1 MQKRWAVKNKVD
13 EQQIAELSH
22 KLNDLSPTLCK
33 LLLQRGVDDFEKA
46 KDFFRPQLSQLHD
59 PFLMKDMD
67 KAVNRLQTAIKKK
80 ERILVYGDYDVDG
93 TTAVTL
99 VYSIIKEKYRE
110 VEYYIPDRYKV
121 STTGID
127 WAAEHA
133 IDLIIALDCGIKALD
148 KISYANEKGI
158 DFIICDHH
166 NPGEKLPAA
175 VAVLDPKRKD
185 CHYPYKELCGCGV
198 GFKLLQAW
206 YTKEQWPQQAL
217 YDKLD
222 LLAVSIAADIVPI
235 TGENRILCYFGLQ
248 KINSDP
254 LPGFRAMLDIANL
267 KKKAYNVTDLVFTIA
282 PRINAAGRLESG
294 NKAVEVMLAERSD
307 EALQKGNYIDRHNT
321 DRKELDR
328 SITLEAIGMI
338 EADQKLIS
346 RKTTVLFNQNWH
358 KGVIGIV
365 ASRCIETYY
374 RPTIILTESNGKI
387 AGSARSVKGFDVYE
401 ALEQCLDCLEQFG
414 GHKYAAGMTLRKEQI
429 EDFQQRFEEVVA
441 ASIAEEL
448 LIPEIEIDSEIRLEE
463 ITTKFYRVLR
473 QFAPF
478 GPGNMK
484 PLFLAKGLLERGFGR
499 IVGEKHLKL
508 ELYDPDKP
516 GIYYPAIAFNLAE
529 KYELIRSGKPLD
541 VVFGIEE
548 NEWNGQVSLQL
559 KVKDL
564 REIED

>member
-1 MQKRWAVKNKVD
+1 
-13 EQQIAELSH
+13 
-22 KLNDLSPTLCK
+22 
-33 LLLQRGVDDFEKA
+33 
-46 KDFFRPQLSQLHD
+46 
-59 PFLMKDMD
+59 
-67 KAVNRLQTAIKKK
+67 
-80 ERILVYGDYDVDG
+80 
-93 TTAVTL
+93 
-99 VYSIIKEKYRE
+99 
-110 VEYYIPDRYKV
+110 
-121 STTGID
+121 
-127 WAAEHA
+127 
-133 IDLIIALDCGIKALD
+133 
-148 KISYANEKGI
+148 
-158 DFIICDHH
+158 
-166 NPGEKLPAA
+166 
-175 VAVLDPKRKD
+175 
-185 CHYPYKELCGCGV
+185 
-198 GFKLLQAW
+198 
-206 YTKEQWPQQAL
+206 
-217 YDKLD
+217 
-222 LLAVSIAADIVPI
+222 
-235 TGENRILCYFGLQ
+235 
-248 KINSDP
+248 
-254 LPGFRAMLDIANL
+254 
-267 KKKAYNVTDLVFTIA
+267 
-282 PRINAAGRLESG
+282 
-294 NKAVEVMLAERSD
+294 
-307 EALQKGNYIDRHNT
+307 
-321 DRKELDR
+321 
-328 SITLEAIGMI
+328 
-338 EADQKLIS
+338 
-346 RKTTVLFNQNWH
+346 VLFNQNWH